1 MSILSDH
8 DRRQLQQM
16 MEHNGGSEDHT
27 FKIRENQHSGEIR
40 RCIQHIAEYKRQHP
54 TLLKEN
60 KTQFE
65 EEVLKEASFL
75 FYHYMPIYNL
85 VLKQDD
91 LTVLTALIDVLEKI
105 EQGKY
110 DESEGSYIVG
120 TLLKE
125 IYIDTVLRETSSA
138 PSAPPRAQGKV
149 ITWGEYKRDILS

>member
-8 DRRQLQQM
+8 DRKQLQQM
-16 MEHNGGSEDHT
+16 MQHNGDMEDNT
-27 FKIRENQHSGEIR
+27 LKIRESQHSGEIR
-40 RCIQHIAEYKRQHP
+40 RCIQHIAEYKRLHP

-65 EEVLKEASFL
+65 EEVLREASFL

-91 LTVLTALIDVLEKI
+91 LTVLTSLLDVLEKI

-120 TLLKE
+120 KLLKE
-125 IYIDTVLRETSSA
+125 MYIDTVLRETSA
-138 PSAPPRAQGKV
+138 PSAPPRAQGKT
-149 ITWGEYKRDILS
+149 ITWSEYKRDLLC